1 MFSPHICRDRCT
13 KSSDNG
19 NQGSSYTEE
28 QPPFASEQVS
38 WIDQLVAGRLS
49 PQCRA
54 MHCASEV
61 AGGTLGTSASV
72 SLVTMALSQVS
83 HGHWRR
89 EPCCYH
95 VVLRPSFRRGIIGGT
110 MWQTLFA
117 SCSPYPCTVATM
129 LPSLTSIAFI
139 YASNPR
145 RHCWLWFC
153 DHYIYCGFR
162 FGIGTNISCAIILY
176 G

>member
-1 MFSPHICRDRCT
+1 MFSPHICRDRCA

-38 WIDQLVAGRLS
+38 WIDQLVAGRLP
-49 PQCRA
+49 PQCRV

-95 VVLRPSFRRGIIGGT
+95 VVLRPSFRRGIIGGHNVANFVRKLL
-110 MWQTLFA
+110 TLPLQGCHHAAKLDIDCF
-117 SCSPYPCTVATM
+117 Y
-129 LPSLTSIAFI
+129 L
-139 YASNPR
+139 R
-145 RHCWLWFC
+145 Q
-153 DHYIYCGFR
+153 
-162 FGIGTNISCAIILY
+162 
-176 G
+176 